1 MTVTNIMYKYYCLIQ
16 ENAFV
21 TPYKVALWQQFKG
34 ISGKCMYCNEY
45 ATQRHLLGGCNVLKN
60 ELIERHDIV
69 VNEIYKK
76 IIEIKLQ
83 NKYDA
88 TNKWIKLDN
97 GFLESGKQLPK
108 IIGRQFIEKNLKPDI
123 VYCNNKELLL
133 IEVAVCQEDLIKSR
147 LKEKKKVYK
156 ETFIELKKLYQP
168 ILSRYIA
175 VVVTSSGILAR
186 ISREELKEVGII
198 FDEVKIMREILHFE
212 SDYLI
217 KKNMK
222 YNLLQNK

>member
-1 MTVTNIMYKYYCLIQ
+1 M
-16 ENAFV
+16 
-21 TPYKVALWQQFKG
+21 
-34 ISGKCMYCNEY
+34 
-45 ATQRHLLGGCNVLKN
+45 
-60 ELIERHDIV
+60 
-69 VNEIYKK
+69 
-76 IIEIKLQ
+76 KLV
-83 NKYDA
+83 
-88 TNKWIKLDN
+88 NKWIKLDN

-108 IIGRQFIEKNLKPDI
+108 IIGRQFIEKNLNPDI

-133 IEVAVCQEDLIKSR
+133 IEVAVCQEDLVKSR

-156 ETFIELKKLYQP
+156 ETFIELKKLYQS
-168 ILSRYIA
+168 ILARYIA

-198 FDEVKIMREILHFE
+198 LDEVKIMREILHFE